1 MTAKES
7 FWTVLLSCVTFAI
20 LGGLASLWISI
31 IFPNYYDSVFFSGR
45 AARIDPFIGGIRL
58 GATQG
63 TGVGLLL
70 ALGVLAWVALRDHSQ
85 TTAET
90 TPEQKLSHPPTS
102 RSWIPILSWISATL
116 ILTVICSTIAFV
128 MGALIEELRSTQRQT
143 TENIERLESLL
154 ASGNYPDLKT
164 DYSSAAQVYLVGT
177 VPNKSTRQKLL
188 EQVVSTFGT
197 QEAEMMIRYVEVNT
211 ASP

>member
-1 MTAKES
+1 
-7 FWTVLLSCVTFAI
+7 
-20 LGGLASLWISI
+20 
-31 IFPNYYDSVFFSGR
+31 
-45 AARIDPFIGGIRL
+45 
-58 GATQG
+58 
-63 TGVGLLL
+63 
-70 ALGVLAWVALRDHSQ
+70 
-85 TTAET
+85 
-90 TPEQKLSHPPTS
+90 
-102 RSWIPILSWISATL
+102 
-116 ILTVICSTIAFV
+116 